1 MSGVRVYVGLGSN
14 LDDPAAQIKRAFVEL
29 AEPPQTRVLAQ
40 SHLYKSKPLG
50 PQDQPDYLN
59 AVAVLETQL
68 EPLDLL
74 HGLRALEERHGRR
87 RAGERH
93 WGPRSLD
100 LDILVYG
107 DIRMQTPELTL
118 PHPGVHARSFV
129 LYPLAEVAPA
139 LVIPGHGPVQ
149 SLRDHCHAPAIER
162 VEESSD
168 D

>member
-14 LDDPAAQIKRAFVEL
+14 LDDPAAQINRAFVEL
-29 AEPPQTRVLAQ
+29 AEPPQTRVLAR

-50 PQDQPDYLN
+50 PLDQPDYLN

-139 LVIPGHGPVQ
+139 LVIPGHGSVQ
-149 SLRDHCHAPAIER
+149 ALRDRCHAPAIER
-162 VEESSD
+162 VEGSSD